1 MTDTELKYVSPRSK
15 GTTMKRSFIAI
26 AALLLSTTAL
36 ADGAETFAKKCAAC
50 HGKEGV
56 GAKLSPKAIAGSP
69 AASVLKVIKEG
80 QGKMKPVAIDDAA
93 AVADYVAGL
102 KKK

>member
-1 MTDTELKYVSPRSK
+1 
-15 GTTMKRSFIAI
+15 MKRSLFAI
-26 AALLLSTTAL
+26 AALLLASTAL
-36 ADGAETFAKKCAAC
+36 ADGAETYAKKCAAC

-56 GAKLSPKAIAGSP
+56 GAKMVPTPIAGT
-69 AASVLKVIKEG
+69 AAAQVLKAIKEG
-80 QGKMKPVAIDDAA
+80 KGKMKPVAIDDAA

>member
-1 MTDTELKYVSPRSK
+1 
-15 GTTMKRSFIAI
+15 MKRSLFAVAAHLIA
-26 AALLLSTTAL
+26 STAL

-56 GAKLSPKAIAGSP
+56 GAKMMPTPLAGQAAPK
-69 AASVLKVIKEG
+69 VLKVIKEG

>member
-1 MTDTELKYVSPRSK
+1 MTDTEPKYVSPRSK

-56 GAKLSPKAIAGSP
+56 GAKISPKAIAGSP

>member
-1 MTDTELKYVSPRSK
+1 MTDTEPKYVSPRTK

-36 ADGAETFAKKCAAC
+36 ADGAETFAKKCAVC

-56 GAKLSPKAIAGSP
+56 GAKMSPKAIAGSP
-69 AASVLKVIKEG
+69 VATVLKVIKEG

>member
-1 MTDTELKYVSPRSK
+1 
-15 GTTMKRSFIAI
+15 MKRAI
-26 AALLLSTTAL
+26 VAVAVLLFASTAL

-56 GAKLSPKAIAGSP
+56 GGKLVKAPIAGLP
-69 AASVLKVIKEG
+69 AAKVLKVIKEG
-80 QGKMKPVAIDDAA
+80 QGKMKPVAIEDAA

-102 KKK
+102 KK